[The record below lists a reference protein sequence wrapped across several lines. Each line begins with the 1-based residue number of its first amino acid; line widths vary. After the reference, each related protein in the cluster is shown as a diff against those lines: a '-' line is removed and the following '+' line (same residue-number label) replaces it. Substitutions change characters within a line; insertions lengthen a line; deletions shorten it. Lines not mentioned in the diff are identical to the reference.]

1 MSSAIGLSEAAVIV
15 RARSFVRS
23 SQIDAIPVDLNRY
36 LTAANA
42 ELRINAR
49 LAPGEAGNT
58 MFVKDRHLITVN
70 ANDTTERQRFT
81 VLHEIAHI
89 HLQLPSVH
97 GGNGSSDSL
106 YSYARRPP
114 EEILCDV
121 FAAECLLPQHFL
133 SQDLKSAVA
142 GFSFIDE
149 MAQKYEAS
157 LSCTAS
163 RVAIN
168 APFPCAYVLSQ
179 GGFVRFA
186 TNSASMRE
194 SGFRVSIGVAVPSA
208 SVTGQCLADSRSP
221 SSGVVGA
228 HLWTSADG
236 YVDLDVSEEVRL
248 LKSWGQALTL
258 IWPDDG
264 DAPDLK
270 RQETHRGRDEEEP
283 LLKELDG
290 VLPWPG
296 RSKRRS

>member
-1 MSSAIGLSEAAVIV
+1 MSLATGLSEVAAIV
-15 RARSFVRS
+15 RARAFVRNC
-23 SQIDAIPVDLNRY
+23 QIDAVPVDLNRY
-36 LTAANA
+36 LEAANA
-42 ELRINAR
+42 DLRANTR

-58 MFVKDRHLITVN
+58 LFVKGRHLITVN
-70 ANDTTERQRFT
+70 ANDTAERRRFT

-89 HLQLPSVH
+89 HLELPSVH
-97 GGNGSSDSL
+97 GDGGGSSSL

-121 FAAECLLPQHFL
+121 FAAECLLPQQFL
-133 SQDLKSAVA
+133 FQDLKDAVA
-142 GFSFIDE
+142 GFTFIDE

-168 APFPCAYVLSQ
+168 APFPCTYVLSQ
-179 GGFVRFA
+179 SGFVRFV
-186 TNSASMRE
+186 TSSASMRE

-208 SVTGQCLADSRSP
+208 SITGQCLADSRSP

-236 YVDLDVSEEVRL
+236 YVDLDVSEETRL
-248 LKSWGQALTL
+248 LKTWGQALTL
-258 IWPDDG
+258 IWPESG
-264 DAPDLK
+264 DTQDLG
-270 RQETHRGRDEEEP
+270 RREAYRGRDEEEP

-296 RSKRRS
+296 KSKRRS

>member
-1 MSSAIGLSEAAVIV
+1 MSSATGLSEAGVVV
-15 RARSFVRS
+15 RARAFVRS
-23 SQIDAIPVDLNRY
+23 CQIDAVPVDLNRY
-36 LTAANA
+36 LEAANA
-42 ELRINAR
+42 ELRANTR

-58 MFVKDRHLITVN
+58 MFVKGRHLITVN
-70 ANDTTERQRFT
+70 ANDTAERQRFT

-89 HLQLPSVH
+89 HLELPSVH
-97 GGNGSSDSL
+97 GDGGSSSTL

-114 EEILCDV
+114 DEILCDV
-121 FAAECLLPQHFL
+121 FAAECLLPQQFL
-133 SQDLKSAVA
+133 SQDLKNAVA
-142 GFSFIDE
+142 GFTFIDE
-149 MAQKYEAS
+149 MAQKHEAS

-179 GGFVRFA
+179 GGFVRFV
-186 TNSASMRE
+186 TNSALMRE
-194 SGFRVSIGVAVPSA
+194 SGFRVPIGVAVPSA
-208 SVTGQCLADSRSP
+208 SVTGQCLGNSRSP

-264 DAPDLK
+264 DAGDLM
-270 RQETHRGRDEEEP
+270 RQEARRGRDEEEP